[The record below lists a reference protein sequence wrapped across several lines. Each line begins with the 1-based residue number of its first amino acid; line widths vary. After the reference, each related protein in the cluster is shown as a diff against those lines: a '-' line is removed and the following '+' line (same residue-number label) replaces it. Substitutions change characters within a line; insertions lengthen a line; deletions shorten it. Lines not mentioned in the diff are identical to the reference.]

1 MKTGKSTIQALAEIG
16 KELANERG
24 KTHGIQAHINRVIR
38 QIRESSPDS
47 AKHHILQNKLRQLH
61 KRLQQSNKVQKV
73 LQTKI
78 SSHVSDAGGGQDG
91 KKHRKIRTLHVE
103 REISSE
109 IRSQL
114 RMLKEFGK
122 PEIEFGDRSN
132 DFVQS
137 DSYDLFISHA
147 SEDKDEFVRPLAT
160 ALIALGM
167 RVWYDEFALTI
178 GDSLRESIDLG
189 LSKSAYGLVILSPS
203 FLAKHWTKYEFNGF
217 VSREMEGTKVILPI
231 WHRITKEEV
240 LRFSPTLVDKVALN
254 SANLGIDEIAAELN
268 AAVRKKRAQLK

>member
-1 MKTGKSTIQALAEIG
+1 MENKSRLATIAKTGNELARERERAGFLHVQIG
-16 KELANERG
+16 K
-24 KTHGIQAHINRVIR
+24 VIK
-38 QIRESSPDS
+38 QIKASAPDS
-47 AKHHILQNKLRQLH
+47 AKLHVLHNKLRQLQASVQ
-61 KRLQQSNKVQKV
+61 KSNKDQKNLKKQLEKQV
-73 LQTKI
+73 
-78 SSHVSDAGGGQDG
+78 VVVGVGPEG
-91 KKHRKIRTLHVE
+91 KKHRQRKILHVE

-137 DSYDLFISHA
+137 DFYDLFISHA

-203 FLAKHWTKYEFNGF
+203 FLAKQWTNYEFNGL
-217 VSREMEGTKVILPI
+217 VSREMAGSKVILPI

-240 LRFSPTLVDKVALN
+240 LRFSPTFVDKVALN
-254 SANLGIDEIAAELN
+254 SANFGIDEIAIEINTAL
-268 AAVRKKRAQLK
+268 RKKRAQRK

>member
-1 MKTGKSTIQALAEIG
+1 QATVQ
-16 KELANERG
+16 K
-24 KTHGIQAHINRVIR
+24 
-38 QIRESSPDS
+38 
-47 AKHHILQNKLRQLH
+47 
-61 KRLQQSNKVQKV
+61 SNKDQKN
-73 LQTKI
+73 LKKQLEKQIIITG
-78 SSHVSDAGGGQDG
+78 DGQEG
-91 KKHRKIRTLHVE
+91 KKHRQRKILHVE

-132 DFVQS
+132 DFDQS

-217 VSREMEGTKVILPI
+217 VSREMEGAKVILPI

-254 SANLGIDEIAAELN
+254 SANLGIGEIAAELN
-268 AAVRKKRAQLK
+268 AAVRKKRRQCK